1 MKSRRDVSLAVA
13 AVVADRILF
22 ETPSR
27 LNALAGRL
35 SRAPSFPTTTSRSSC
50 RLSPDPTHCKDLTK
64 FSMKS
69 TPAKRDKWI

>member
-1 MKSRRDVSLAVA
+1 MQQFEEAVSWEHGFV
-13 AVVADRILF
+13 LF
-22 ETPSR
+22 MVMAPGVSAPSQ
-27 LNALAGRL
+27 GRL